1 VNWREIST
9 WQAQWIWWTN
19 LICFVVHT
27 FMALFTLHM
36 GYWRHGLNAFT
47 DEGEHMRVTIYR
59 ISQVPTVQVYMNN
72 ESVWSP
78 GYNGSGTDPRTT
90 RDIGG
95 NEHWLH
101 DNGMAVDF
109 CWLTASFFLISAIF
123 HLWALLVGI
132 FERTWYMYWRQLDDA
147 FAWWRWAEVRC
158 TFQPHSKQ
166 MHTHACTT
174 CCAVFLERQRHGHGY
189 RHLHRPARAV
199 HPRVH
204 LHVRNCPSNSP

>member
-1 VNWREIST
+1 MNWREIST

-132 FERTWYMYWRQLDDA
+132 FERTWFMYWRYA
-147 FAWWRWAEVRC
+147 TAP
-158 TFQPHSKQ
+158 FQTPPLT
-166 MHTHACTT
+166 HTHTHTHNNQDSRMC
-174 CCAVFLERQRHGHGY
+174 LRDSQS
-189 RHLHRPARAV
+189 ARRRLCLVALGRGAM
-199 HPRVH
+199 HIPTPFKANAHSRVH
-204 LHVRNCPSNSP
+204 HLLCSIP